1 MGASV
6 FAEVREV
13 EASELVR
20 VLEKNRSTKIAFV
33 TNISLAGLTC
43 DGEKNV
49 IIPVISYYSKK
60 IKIKA
65 EIPTELLHERINSKK
80 EPTYKVCFVLRD
92 VYEKEYALTR
102 IYDLESVLI
111 CKARLEEE
119 KRLEEER
126 IAEEKRLEEERIA
139 EEKRL
144 EEERI
149 AEEKRLEEERIAEKN
164 RQAELQ
170 AQKERAEADKK
181 LEAELSIALKTQ
193 RDKLAQDAAAKA
205 SEVRKLKMEKQGVLG
220 YCPLQELQ
228 GRGVC
233 SEECR
238 S

>member
-1 MGASV
+1 MKKIMSYLFILLMGASV

-43 DGEKNV
+43 VGEKNV

-119 KRLEEER
+119 RRNRLA
-126 IAEEKRLEEERIA
+126 AEEKRLEEERIA
-139 EEKRL
+139 EE
-144 EEERI
+144 
-149 AEEKRLEEERIAEKN
+149 N

-205 SEVRKLKMEKQGVLG
+205 SEVRKLKMEND
-220 YCPLQELQ
+220 ED
-228 GRGVC
+228 
-233 SEECR
+233 EE
-238 S
+238 